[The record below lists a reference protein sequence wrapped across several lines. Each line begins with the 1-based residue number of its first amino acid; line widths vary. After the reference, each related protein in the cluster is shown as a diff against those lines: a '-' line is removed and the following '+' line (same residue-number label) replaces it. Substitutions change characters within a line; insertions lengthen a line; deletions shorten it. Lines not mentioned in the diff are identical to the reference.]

1 MRQRSRSLLVL
12 LATSCLLSA
21 CDGLRV
27 AIIVS
32 GPSTVVVASSDSVG
46 LGSGEIVRHSVPQNV
61 CPSAQ
66 PFSVPFS
73 LNVTAADSPVTL
85 SEVRMRSVDAQRNES
100 PETILDYAS
109 LTRRFGS
116 ATVASHRARDF
127 SFSHEFGCFVS
138 GAIVLHLAVTT
149 RDGDGAQRVS
159 ALEVP
164 VP

>member
-1 MRQRSRSLLVL
+1 MRQRSRSVLVL

-32 GPSTVVVASSDSVG
+32 GPSTVVVANSNSVR
-46 LGSGEIVRHSVPQNV
+46 LASGDIVRQSVPQNV

-66 PFSVPFS
+66 PFAVPFT
-73 LNVTAADSPVTL
+73 LNVTAGDSPVTL
-85 SEVRMRSVDAQRNES
+85 SEVRMRAVDTRHNES
-100 PETILDYAS
+100 PETILNYAS
-109 LTRRFGS
+109 LTRRFGT
-116 ATVASHRARDF
+116 ATVASHGARDF

-149 RDGDGAQRVS
+149 TDDDGAQRMS

>member
-1 MRQRSRSLLVL
+1 MRQRSLSVLVL

-27 AIIVS
+27 AIVVS
-32 GPSTVVVASSDSVG
+32 GPSTVILASSDPVRI
-46 LGSGEIVRHSVPQNV
+46 GSDAIVRQSIPQHV
-61 CPSAQ
+61 CPSEQ

-73 LNVTAADSPVTL
+73 LNVTAGDSPVTL
-85 SEVRMRSVDAQRNES
+85 SEVRMRAVGAQRDES
-100 PETILDYAS
+100 PETILNYAS
-109 LTRRFGS
+109 LTRRFGT

-149 RDGDGAQRVS
+149 TDDDGAQRVS